1 MDFPSV
7 YFFAQIYKKEKQLF
21 SNCVYHIITESE
33 EIYMLAMIILILVG
47 FLVLNIIV
55 DFICRVNISIIN
67 MLIKGFV
74 FLAVAGILINL
85 VN

>member
-1 MDFPSV
+1 
-7 YFFAQIYKKEKQLF
+7 
-21 SNCVYHIITESE
+21 
-33 EIYMLAMIILILVG
+33 MLAMIILILVG